1 MSDQHKEQAP
11 KKRALKGRE
20 IPAAPVTVET
30 PPAPIDTAAP
40 AVPPA
45 EPEPAALAPEPET
58 ARASDATPVLTP
70 AAAAL
75 ARAVEGARQPVEP
88 ARTETPRDSAPEP
101 VAIKAPRPRV
111 EAPPTAVA
119 PASPSRRYA
128 VQAAAVILAL
138 GAGWAAGSHFSAT
151 PASATVAVPAWAE
164 AATAGIRDNRDDV
177 VRLAGDVRALKVTLE
192 ALKEGLDKPR
202 PDAGARQVLE
212 RLERS
217 ERVAQEASARLVKVA
232 EHLDRIEREPAKAA
246 GAMTERLERI
256 ERQVIATANTVA
268 GGAPVAAA
276 ANPVVPDP
284 TQTASLPK
292 FDPRQ
297 TQVEGW
303 VLLEV
308 YKDGAL
314 VEGRNKAHEIA
325 PGQALPGLGKVQA
338 IEKRGKAWIVVT
350 DKGFIGAEA
359 R

>member
-1 MSDQHKEQAP
+1 L
-11 KKRALKGRE
+11 ALDALEPLRHDAGRFRGL
-20 IPAAPVTVET
+20 
-30 PPAPIDTAAP
+30 
-40 AVPPA
+40 
-45 EPEPAALAPEPET
+45 AL
-58 ARASDATPVLTP
+58 D
-70 AAAAL
+70 
-75 ARAVEGARQPVEP
+75 AVEVLGNFH
-88 ARTETPRDSAPEP
+88 ETRRSLLCNAL
-101 VAIKAPRPRV
+101 RP
-111 EAPPTAVA
+111 
-119 PASPSRRYA
+119 
-128 VQAAAVILAL
+128 
-138 GAGWAAGSHFSAT
+138 
-151 PASATVAVPAWAE
+151 
-164 AATAGIRDNRDDV
+164 
-177 VRLAGDVRALKVTLE
+177 LE
-192 ALKEGLDKPR
+192 ALQDLSRSGVRARPVEALLESLEGHLERAHVAGKANDVVAVVA
-202 PDAGARQVLE
+202 DAGTRQVLE

-232 EHLDRIEREPAKAA
+232 EHLDRIEREPAKTA
-246 GAMTERLERI
+246 GAVTERLERI